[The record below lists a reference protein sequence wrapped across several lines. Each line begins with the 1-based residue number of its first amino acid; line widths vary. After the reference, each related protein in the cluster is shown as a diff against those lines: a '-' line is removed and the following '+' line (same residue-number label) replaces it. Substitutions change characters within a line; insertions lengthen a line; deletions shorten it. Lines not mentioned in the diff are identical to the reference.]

1 MGIDRDETR
10 MLKEKRGLIFTMLKR
25 RFEDQVYD
33 YLCKD
38 NFSDMDALD
47 DWLDKALEQYYKEC
61 EAIDEY
67 YDERLNS

>member
-38 NFSDMDALD
+38 NFSDMDVLD
-47 DWLDKALEQYYKEC
+47 DWLDKALEQYYNEC